1 MLRRQRNLPIAR
13 SSARSNAAP
22 AGHGSPALR
31 PRTGLT
37 LVEMMVAVMIMCVGL
52 LAMVGTSAYVV
63 RQIGGSRAQ
72 SNAATVIQA
81 RLEWMRSVP
90 CASIT
95 NTSNTV
101 TRGVKES
108 WTRGATVNNVLAVS
122 YTAKYAAYGTQKRK
136 DFTVMVPC
144 W

>member
-1 MLRRQRNLPIAR
+1 MLRRQLHLPPSTR
-13 SSARSNAAP
+13 PGPGP
-22 AGHGSPALR
+22 AGESPSR
-31 PRTGLT
+31 PRSGFT

-63 RQIGGSRAQ
+63 RQIGGSRAEA
-72 SNAATVIQA
+72 NASSVIQA
-81 RLEWMRSVP
+81 RMEWMRSLP

-95 NTSNTV
+95 STNTV
-101 TRGVKES
+101 TRGVRES
-108 WTRGATVNNVLAVS
+108 WGPGATVNRVLAVS
-122 YTAKYAAYGTQKRK
+122 YTARYAAYGTQKRK